1 MSNSQQHGVSAFGI
15 ASTFIGTIIGAGFA
29 SGNEILQYFV
39 SQGWWGLGAILVATV
54 GFYWF
59 GKISLQLGY
68 YLKTEEYSHAISP
81 SDSPW
86 PRRYCD
92 LMITVTLFGT
102 FVIMIA
108 GAGGLLA
115 NLFGLP
121 AIYGSIGIGVLVV
134 LNLLWGMNGLVRIQ
148 ELMVPALIAGCV
160 LVGLFFTFNPIA
172 GADKPS
178 EIITS
183 PFLVHWIPN
192 GILYVAFNFQL
203 AIAVLVPLGAAAQS
217 RQTLQKGVFWG
228 ALGLFAGSATIF
240 TALLLNQGAVGNQ
253 AYPMVTLA
261 EQIFSGL
268 GYVYAAIL
276 VFGLYSTAISCFY
289 GTILRVHETKMF
301 ARLNQVWVMIIMSAV
316 GVVLSRFGFSDLIGR
331 IYPILGFGGLLVM
344 VFMIMVAVKKLPT
357 LTARN

>member
-1 MSNSQQHGVSAFGI
+1 MSDSLKGGISAFGI
-15 ASTFIGTIIGAGFA
+15 ATTFIGTIIGAGFA

-39 SQGWWGLGAILVATV
+39 SQGWWGLGAIVVATF

-59 GKISLQLGY
+59 GRISLRLGHR
-68 YLKTEEYSHAISP
+68 LRTAEYSQAISP
-81 SDSPW
+81 SDNPW

-108 GAGGLLA
+108 GAGGLLT

-121 AIYGSIGIGVLVV
+121 ALYGSIGVGILVV
-134 LNLLWGMNGLVRIQ
+134 LNLLWGVNGLVKIQ
-148 ELMVPALIAGCV
+148 ELMVPVLIAGCI
-160 LVGLFFTFNPIA
+160 LVGVYFIAAPIE
-172 GADKPS
+172 GADRPS

-203 AIAVLVPLGAAAQS
+203 AIAVLVPLGALAQNEQVLS
-217 RQTLQKGVFWG
+217 RGVKWG
-228 ALGLFAGSATIF
+228 ALGLFAGCATIF
-240 TALLLNQGAVGNQ
+240 TALMLNQGAVGSN
-253 AYPMVTLA
+253 AYPMVALA
-261 EQIFSGL
+261 ERIHSGL
-268 GYVYAAIL
+268 SYAYAAVL

-289 GTILRVHETKMF
+289 GTVVRVQEVKSV
-301 ARLNQVWVMIIMSAV
+301 AKLSPVAVMAV
-316 GVVLSRFGFSDLIGR
+316 LSVAGVLLSRFGFSDLVGR

-344 VFMIMVAVKKLPT
+344 VFMLQ
-357 LTARN
+357 TARRKLA